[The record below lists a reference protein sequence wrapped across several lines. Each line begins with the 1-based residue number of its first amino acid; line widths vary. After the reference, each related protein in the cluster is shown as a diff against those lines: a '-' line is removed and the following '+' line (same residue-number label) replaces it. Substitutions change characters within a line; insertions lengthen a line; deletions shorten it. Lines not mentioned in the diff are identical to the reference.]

1 MLKEIGAL
9 GVVSCGSDDR
19 FPTQDSLLSLR
30 LEGPASGALQLFLEF
45 VIQQERSG
53 LAAGCSVGLL
63 FSVI

>member
-1 MLKEIGAL
+1 MLKETGVL

-19 FPTQDSLLSLR
+19 FPEQDSLLSLR

-45 VIQQERSG
+45 VIQNERSG
-53 LAAGCSVGLL
+53 LAAGCSAGLL

>member
-30 LEGPASGALQLFLEF
+30 LEGPASGALQLFLGF
-45 VIQQERSG
+45 VIRIERSG
-53 LAAGCSVGLL
+53 LAARCSAGLL